1 MTQTRSSPVEPDR
14 RVIYPLLLGI
24 GFASSISLRSLD
36 PLTVSIAGDLS
47 VAPET
52 VALLGTAL
60 SITYAMANPILGPA
74 GDHFGKGRLITISLW
89 LITISVIASAFA
101 PTFAMLMVLRAL
113 TGVSAGG
120 IVPLGQAMIGDMYSA
135 QERQIAIARSTM
147 VVFLGQLIGASFA
160 GVADAFIGWRGVLLV
175 CACITGTA
183 AIAATWRMPKTR
195 PQRTTRFSVR
205 TIIANYLI
213 IFRMPRAWACYVNC
227 FTQAGIMFGLLPFI
241 ALILERQNL
250 GAAREAGFI
259 IAAFSA
265 GSLLFVLSIRI
276 TVRLLSRP
284 KLLIAGAI
292 VASLGLIAVSLGF
305 AWYWQA
311 IIFACI
317 GFGYFL
323 QHNAIQGAVADLSE
337 DLRGSAYS
345 MHAFSFF
352 LGSATAPVIYS
363 FSFAYLGVQLT
374 LMGAAIVF
382 LTVGIVSSMLFS
394 WFQRRGI

>member
-1 MTQTRSSPVEPDR
+1 MSDKPPSALLHDPRLL
-14 RVIYPLLLGI
+14 YPLLLGI
-24 GFASSISLRSLD
+24 GFSSSISLRSLD

-52 VALLGTAL
+52 AALIGTAL
-60 SITYAMANPILGPA
+60 SIPYAMANPVLGPA

-89 LITISVIASAFA
+89 LITLSVVASAFA
-101 PTFAMLMVLRAL
+101 PTFLMLIVLRAL
-113 TGVSAGG
+113 TGISAGG
-120 IVPLGQAMIGDMYSA
+120 IVPLGQAMIGDMFKA
-135 QERQIAIARSTM
+135 GERQVAIARSTM

-160 GVADAFIGWRGVLLV
+160 GVADAYVGWRGVLIA

-183 AIAATWRMPKTR
+183 AIAATWRMPRER
-195 PQRTTRFSVR
+195 PQRTTRFNLR
-205 TIIANYLI
+205 TIIANYLV
-213 IFRMPRAWACYVNC
+213 IFRMPRARACYANC
-227 FTQAGIMFGLLPFI
+227 FTQSGIMFGLLPFI

-276 TVRLLSRP
+276 TLRLMSRP
-284 KLLIAGAI
+284 TLLIVGAI
-292 VASLGLIAVSLGF
+292 VASAGLIAISLGL
-305 AWYWQA
+305 AWYWQMA
-311 IIFACI
+311 IFACV

-352 LGSATAPVIYS
+352 LGSAAAPVIYS
-363 FSFAYLGVQLT
+363 FCFAYYGVRAT
-374 LMGAAIVF
+374 LIGAAIVF
-382 LTVGIVSSMLFS
+382 LLVGIASSALFAL
-394 WFQRRGI
+394 FHKRGI